1 MKCSICGREISSKIY
16 PLHIKRCEEV
26 KNLKD
31 YTVKE
36 LKVMCKKRGLKGY
49 SRLNE
54 NKLIELLEGEIWV

>member
-16 PLHIKRCEEV
+16 PLHIKRCKEV

-36 LKVMCKKRGLKGY
+36 LKEMCKEKGIKGY
-49 SRLNE
+49 SKLNE
-54 NKLIELLEGEIWV
+54 KDLIALIEGDK